1 MALQSGVSAEAIS
14 SVYFKINQIAVK
26 RIFLRSQIRRFWLA
40 VPFNPRAFSIDQLCL
55 EPFHYDFLSSWD
67 TVRSALYPPALS
79 PPLHLDQHTLPP
91 GVCKQ
96 ATPPPSLFRS
106 SISACGCPA

>member
-26 RIFLRSQIRRFWLA
+26 RIILRSQIRRFWLA

-55 EPFHYDFLSSWD
+55 EPFHYDFLVVRGIRSVALCIRRLCLRPYIWTNTHSHQSMQTSD
-67 TVRSALYPPALS
+67 T
-79 PPLHLDQHTLPP
+79 
-91 GVCKQ
+91 
-96 ATPPPSLFRS
+96 ATFIV
-106 SISACGCPA
+106 SI